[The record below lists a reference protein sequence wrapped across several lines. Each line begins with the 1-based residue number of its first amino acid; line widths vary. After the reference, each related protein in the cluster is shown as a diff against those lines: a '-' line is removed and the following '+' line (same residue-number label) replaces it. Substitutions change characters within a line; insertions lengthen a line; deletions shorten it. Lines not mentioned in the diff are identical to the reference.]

1 MRRSLLR
8 GILFVTLAA
17 ATASACGND
26 EAGPG
31 PTTPTPTPKTETHT
45 STLSIN
51 GAITF
56 APINVTQ
63 AGSANATIK
72 TLAPDATAIVGI
84 ALGTWSGT
92 TCSIVLANDIA
103 SQGSVVSGVVQDAG
117 VLCARVYDVGKLTAP
132 TTFTIDVTHF

>member
-1 MRRSLLR
+1 MRRSLLQ
-8 GILFVTLAA
+8 GILVITVAA
-17 ATASACGND
+17 AAAAACGD
-26 EAGPG
+26 EGGPG
-31 PTTPTPTPKTETHT
+31 PTTPTPATPVTETHT
-45 STLSIN
+45 NTLTIN

-63 AGSANATIK
+63 AGSANATLK
-72 TLAPDATAIVGI
+72 TLSPDATAIVGI

-132 TTFTIDVTHF
+132 TTFTLDVTHF